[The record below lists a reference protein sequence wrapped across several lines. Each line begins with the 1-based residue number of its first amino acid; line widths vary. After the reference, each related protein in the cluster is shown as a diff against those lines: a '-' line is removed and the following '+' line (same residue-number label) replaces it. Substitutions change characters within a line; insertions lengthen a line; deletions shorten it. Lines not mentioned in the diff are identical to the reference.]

1 MGYQEKINIYV
12 PHEIG
17 LQLRNDAKLFEIF
30 KKDNRTVNLN
40 RFLTLVLCG
49 YYDDYCRENKEIHD
63 SVMEIIGASSL
74 SIKKQEEIADR
85 IVNEVFLPNIPK
97 RKGKKPIRLSLKP
110 TNETERI
117 IQTIMQSLQGKDFI
131 SQYFCRMLMSYCKK
145 PISERERIVFKENY
159 DKYDG
164 FVICHGTDTLAYTA
178 AALSYANAIK
188 QVSDAIGTSY
198 SDELLKLVIAQEGV
212 LNVDKSYDAE
222 KYWEHIAP
230 VFNEVLAEFCE
241 SRAKEG
247 AKLKVDLEK
256 KLAVLDECASFFK
269 EWQPKMEA
277 KFKEQI
283 IARFEELLGDRVDEQ
298 RVLTETAALMV
309 RYTINEEIVR
319 LHSHLD
325 SLHREFENETPG
337 KRIDFFCQEAN
348 REINTIG
355 SKNQFK
361 EVRAMVVNA
370 KDALE
375 NIREQSKNV
384 E

>member
-1 MGYQEKINIYV
+1 MNSMTGYAYKEVIDSDLQISVEMKSVNSRFLDLSVNMPSFMSPIESRIRSLVGEKIVRGKI
-12 PHEIG
+12 
-17 LQLRNDAKLFEIF
+17 D
-30 KKDNRTVNLN
+30 
-40 RFLTLVLCG
+40 LT
-49 YYDDYCRENKEIHD
+49 
-63 SVMEIIGASSL
+63 
-74 SIKKQEEIADR
+74 
-85 IVNEVFLPNIPK
+85 
-97 RKGKKPIRLSLKP
+97 IRLHDNAPATK
-110 TNETERI
+110 
-117 IQTIMQSLQGKDFI
+117 I
-131 SQYFCRMLMSYCKK
+131 S
-145 PISERERIVFKENY
+145 VN
-159 DKYDG
+159 
-164 FVICHGTDTLAYTA
+164 TA

-188 QVSDAIGTSY
+188 QVSEAIGTSY
-198 SDELLKLVIAQEGV
+198 SDELLKLVLAQEGV

-230 VFNEVLAEFCE
+230 VFDAVLSEFVE
-241 SRAKEG
+241 ARAKEG
-247 AKLKVDLEK
+247 AKLKADLEK
-256 KLAVLDECASFFK
+256 KLAVLDNCAAFFK

-283 IARFEELLGDRVDEQ
+283 IARFEELLGDKVDEQ

-319 LHSHLD
+319 LHSHLE
-325 SLHREFENETPG
+325 SLHREFESVTPG

-361 EVRAMVVNA
+361 EVGEMVVNA

-375 NIREQSKNV
+375 NIREQAKNV

>member
-1 MGYQEKINIYV
+1 MNSMTGYAYKEVIDSDLQISVEMKSVNSRFLDLSVNMPSFMSPIESRIRSLVGEKIVRGKI
-12 PHEIG
+12 
-17 LQLRNDAKLFEIF
+17 D
-30 KKDNRTVNLN
+30 
-40 RFLTLVLCG
+40 LT
-49 YYDDYCRENKEIHD
+49 
-63 SVMEIIGASSL
+63 
-74 SIKKQEEIADR
+74 
-85 IVNEVFLPNIPK
+85 
-97 RKGKKPIRLSLKP
+97 IRLHDNAPATK
-110 TNETERI
+110 
-117 IQTIMQSLQGKDFI
+117 I
-131 SQYFCRMLMSYCKK
+131 S
-145 PISERERIVFKENY
+145 VN
-159 DKYDG
+159 
-164 FVICHGTDTLAYTA
+164 TA

-188 QVSDAIGTSY
+188 QVSEAIGTSY
-198 SDELLKLVIAQEGV
+198 SDELLKLVLAQEGV

-230 VFNEVLAEFCE
+230 VFNAVLSEFVE
-241 SRAKEG
+241 ARAKEG
-247 AKLKVDLEK
+247 AKLKADLEK
-256 KLAVLDECASFFK
+256 KLAVLDNCAAFFK

-283 IARFEELLGDRVDEQ
+283 IARFEELLGDKVDEQ

-319 LHSHLD
+319 LHSHLE
-325 SLHREFENETPG
+325 SLHREFESVTPG

-361 EVRAMVVNA
+361 EVGEMVVNA

-375 NIREQSKNV
+375 NIREQAKNV

>member
-1 MGYQEKINIYV
+1 MNSMTGYAYKEVIDSDLQISVEMKSVNSRFLDLSVNMPSFMSPIESRIRSLVGEKIVRGKI
-12 PHEIG
+12 
-17 LQLRNDAKLFEIF
+17 D
-30 KKDNRTVNLN
+30 
-40 RFLTLVLCG
+40 LT
-49 YYDDYCRENKEIHD
+49 
-63 SVMEIIGASSL
+63 
-74 SIKKQEEIADR
+74 
-85 IVNEVFLPNIPK
+85 
-97 RKGKKPIRLSLKP
+97 IRLHDNSPATK
-110 TNETERI
+110 
-117 IQTIMQSLQGKDFI
+117 I
-131 SQYFCRMLMSYCKK
+131 S
-145 PISERERIVFKENY
+145 VN
-159 DKYDG
+159 
-164 FVICHGTDTLAYTA
+164 TA

-188 QVSDAIGTSY
+188 QVSEAIGTSY
-198 SDELLKLVIAQEGV
+198 SDELLKLVLAQEGV

-230 VFNEVLAEFCE
+230 VFDAVLSEFVE
-241 SRAKEG
+241 ARAKEG
-247 AKLKVDLEK
+247 AKLKADLEK
-256 KLAVLDECASFFK
+256 KLAVLDNCAAFFK

-283 IARFEELLGDRVDEQ
+283 IARFEELLGDKVDEQ

-319 LHSHLD
+319 LHSHLE
-325 SLHREFENETPG
+325 SLHREFESVTPG

-361 EVRAMVVNA
+361 EVGEMVVNA

-375 NIREQSKNV
+375 NIREQAKNV

>member
-1 MGYQEKINIYV
+1 MNSMTGYAYKEVIDGDLQISVEIKSVNSRFLDLSVNMPSFMSPIESRIRSLVGEKIVRGKI
-12 PHEIG
+12 
-17 LQLRNDAKLFEIF
+17 D
-30 KKDNRTVNLN
+30 
-40 RFLTLVLCG
+40 LT
-49 YYDDYCRENKEIHD
+49 
-63 SVMEIIGASSL
+63 
-74 SIKKQEEIADR
+74 
-85 IVNEVFLPNIPK
+85 
-97 RKGKKPIRLSLKP
+97 IRLHDNAP
-110 TNETERI
+110 AT
-117 IQTIMQSLQGKDFI
+117 TIS
-131 SQYFCRMLMSYCKK
+131 
-145 PISERERIVFKENY
+145 VN
-159 DKYDG
+159 
-164 FVICHGTDTLAYTA
+164 TA

-230 VFNEVLAEFCE
+230 VFNAVLAEFCE

-256 KLAVLDECASFFK
+256 KLSVLDECASFFK

-325 SLHREFENETPG
+325 SLHREFESETPG

-361 EVRAMVVNA
+361 EVGAMVVNA

>member
-1 MGYQEKINIYV
+1 MNSMTGYAYKEVIDGDLQISVEIKSVNSRFLDLSVNMPSFMSPIESRIRSLVGEKIVRGKI
-12 PHEIG
+12 
-17 LQLRNDAKLFEIF
+17 D
-30 KKDNRTVNLN
+30 
-40 RFLTLVLCG
+40 LT
-49 YYDDYCRENKEIHD
+49 
-63 SVMEIIGASSL
+63 
-74 SIKKQEEIADR
+74 
-85 IVNEVFLPNIPK
+85 
-97 RKGKKPIRLSLKP
+97 IRLHDNAP
-110 TNETERI
+110 AT
-117 IQTIMQSLQGKDFI
+117 TIS
-131 SQYFCRMLMSYCKK
+131 
-145 PISERERIVFKENY
+145 VN
-159 DKYDG
+159 
-164 FVICHGTDTLAYTA
+164 TA

-256 KLAVLDECASFFK
+256 KLSILDECAAFFK

-361 EVRAMVVNA
+361 EVGAMVVNA

>member
-1 MGYQEKINIYV
+1 MNSMTGYAYKEVIDSDLQISVEMKSVNSRFLDLSVNMPSFMSPIESRIRALVGEKIVRGKI
-12 PHEIG
+12 
-17 LQLRNDAKLFEIF
+17 D
-30 KKDNRTVNLN
+30 
-40 RFLTLVLCG
+40 LT
-49 YYDDYCRENKEIHD
+49 
-63 SVMEIIGASSL
+63 
-74 SIKKQEEIADR
+74 
-85 IVNEVFLPNIPK
+85 
-97 RKGKKPIRLSLKP
+97 IRLHDNAPATK
-110 TNETERI
+110 
-117 IQTIMQSLQGKDFI
+117 I
-131 SQYFCRMLMSYCKK
+131 S
-145 PISERERIVFKENY
+145 VN
-159 DKYDG
+159 
-164 FVICHGTDTLAYTA
+164 TA

-188 QVSDAIGTSY
+188 QVSEAIGTFPKDVAEPWDDSY
-198 SDELLKLVIAQEGV
+198 GFRHSVYQESNPEATRINWTAQKSATLLNLVLSQDGV

-230 VFNEVLAEFCE
+230 VFDAVLSEFVE
-241 SRAKEG
+241 ARAKEG
-247 AKLKVDLEK
+247 AKLKADLEK
-256 KLAVLDECASFFK
+256 KLAVLDNCAAFFK

-283 IARFEELLGDRVDEQ
+283 IARFEELLGDKVDEQ

-319 LHSHLD
+319 LHSHLE
-325 SLHREFENETPG
+325 SLHREFESVTPG

-361 EVRAMVVNA
+361 EVGEMVVNA

-375 NIREQSKNV
+375 NIREQAKNV